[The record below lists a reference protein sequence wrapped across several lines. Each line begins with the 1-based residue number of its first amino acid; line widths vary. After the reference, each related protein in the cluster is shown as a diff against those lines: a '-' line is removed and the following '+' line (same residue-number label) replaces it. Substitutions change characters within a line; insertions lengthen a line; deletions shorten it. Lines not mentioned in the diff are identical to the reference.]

1 MPRTAR
7 IVMDGGTYHVLTR
20 GNNSQPV
27 FHGDPDFQRYL
38 QALST
43 YAREHHLKVYH
54 FVLMPN
60 QVHLVLEVARGAS
73 LSKAML
79 GLNLTYA
86 LYYRTR
92 YRYSGHLWQGRF
104 KSLLIDRETHLLA
117 CGRYVELTPVR
128 AGVVTD
134 PAAYPWSS
142 ARAYA
147 DGVDT
152 PLLAPHPRYEA
163 LGASVSDRQRAY
175 RQWMQEGLAPRHP
188 PGPAGHRPLF
198 IRGPAPAVTRLE
210 DLLGF
215 PPCTRRQGRPRN
227 LEAATDGK
235 TRRVPPCMD
244 A

>member
-20 GNNSQPV
+20 GNNGQPV

-38 QALST
+38 QVLST
-43 YAREHHLKVYH
+43 YARAHQLKVYH

-60 QVHLVLEVARGAS
+60 HVHLVLEVVRGES

-86 LYYRTR
+86 LYYRKR

-104 KSLLIDRETHLLA
+104 KSLLIDREKHLLA
-117 CGRYVELTPVR
+117 CGRYVELNPVR
-128 AGVVTD
+128 AGLVAD
-134 PAAYPWSS
+134 PTAYPWSS
-142 ARAYA
+142 YRAYA
-147 DGVDT
+147 EGVGI
-152 PLLAPHPRYEA
+152 PLLAQQPCYES
-163 LGASVSDRQRAY
+163 LGASVSERQRAY
-175 RQWMQEGLAPRHP
+175 RQWIQDGLTPRHP
-188 PGPAGHRPLF
+188 PVPVGHRQLF
-198 IRGPAPAVTRLE
+198 IKGTTPSATRLE

-215 PPCTRRQGRPRN
+215 PPRTRRTGRPRK
-227 LEAATDGK
+227 LEAAVDDSAG
-235 TRRVPPCMD
+235 